1 MLRCWTSL
9 RTVVHLY
16 QMYRYVQ
23 IFRRL
28 GTMQREVEGKTMNAL
43 STELD
48 IWACD
53 TLCSSSFVPKSKK
66 GALPRPLRKAPRRL
80 YRIPKQSGT
89 LEVWVPISMRLT
101 YSIDRGFAGRQFN
114 RPLRICISG
123 VDSGILRAAHIRIIC
138 APAKCRKGSERFHWS
153 FIGVNEYGRVLVVMV
168 SSASAIEEGVPTQRR
183 AC

>member
-1 MLRCWTSL
+1 MRQTLLLRCWTSL
-9 RTVVHLY
+9 RTVVHSY

-43 STELD
+43 STELG

-53 TLCSSSFVPKSKK
+53 TLCSSSQERGASSASSKNPETEMPNK
-66 GALPRPLRKAPRRL
+66 
-80 YRIPKQSGT
+80 YQSTSGT

-138 APAKCRKGSERFHWS
+138 APAKCGKGGERFHWS
-153 FIGVNEYGRVLVVMV
+153 FIGVKE
-168 SSASAIEEGVPTQRR
+168 
-183 AC
+183 

>member
-1 MLRCWTSL
+1 MRQTLLLRCWTSL
-9 RTVVHLY
+9 RTVVHSY

-43 STELD
+43 STELG

-53 TLCSSSFVPKSKK
+53 TLCSSSQERGASSASSKNPETEMPNK
-66 GALPRPLRKAPRRL
+66 
-80 YRIPKQSGT
+80 YQSTSGT

-114 RPLRICISG
+114 RPLRICI
-123 VDSGILRAAHIRIIC
+123 HIRLILASFELPTFVLS
-138 APAKCRKGSERFHWS
+138 APQRNAGRGASD
-153 FIGVNEYGRVLVVMV
+153 FIEVLL
-168 SSASAIEEGVPTQRR
+168 A
-183 AC
+183 